1 MWFVMV
7 QIQYEYSAERACAL
21 LRPTR
26 CTLIC
31 NGADTASS
39 RPRFVRYARPRA
51 VVSHARGGMHEST
64 MHVES
69 PCMFSRSDF
78 KQVRVRNPEMFF
90 SELLV

>member
-1 MWFVMV
+1 MV
-7 QIQYEYSAERACAL
+7 QIQHHLGRVLY
-21 LRPTR
+21 
-26 CTLIC
+26 
-31 NGADTASS
+31 
-39 RPRFVRYARPRA
+39 VARPRA

-69 PCMFSRSDF
+69 PCMFFRSDF